1 MEFAPPT
8 RRAKP
13 ITKAELKKLRQNYA
27 ESAQYSEENR
37 KREEDEKKAF
47 EAEFDDDLNTL

>member
-27 ESAQYSEENR
+27 DSAQYSEENR
-37 KREEDEKKAF
+37 KREADEKKAF
-47 EAEFDDDLNTL
+47 EAEFDDELNTL